1 MIAWCASDF
10 PLGVKKGNASIPQ
23 IKGFDQELTVSE
35 PAVLFG
41 VIRLRIHT
49 CWWGEKTRGSCP
61 PPPIRGEPCFY
72 EHPCRHGAAA
82 SDSLITA
89 ASSRETYLVY
99 FKDELFNTV

>member
-1 MIAWCASDF
+1 M
-10 PLGVKKGNASIPQ
+10 LVG
-23 IKGFDQELTVSE
+23 
-35 PAVLFG
+35 
-41 VIRLRIHT
+41 
-49 CWWGEKTRGSCP
+49 GEDEGLVPP

-89 ASSRETYLVY
+89 ASSCETYLVY